1 MLAVD
6 PNYVARLGSAIV
18 ASSGREQ
25 QLTTELS
32 SGLRV
37 TTLSDDAVA
46 AGANVSLA
54 SSIAR
59 VDSFVQNASTQESR
73 LQVTDTTLGE
83 VVTQLTSATTLAV
96 AAGGGTLNAAN
107 LAAITRQVTDIRDNV
122 LSLANTQY
130 LGTYLFSG
138 SQGQTRPYTLN
149 TASVPA
155 TTVYAG
161 DATVQKIVTPDGQQL
176 QLNVAGSAV
185 FNSISGSVLD
195 SLNRLVSDLGSGA
208 ISAIPADAA
217 ALSQA
222 FSVVTQQRSTIG
234 SSLSRLTATSTY
246 QQTQEAQLQI
256 AQTNLLSANPATVA
270 TELKT
275 AEVQHQAL
283 ISVVAALSQLNL
295 FSYIK

>member
-1 MLAVD
+1 MLNVD
-6 PNYVARLGSAIV
+6 PNYVGRLGNAIV

-46 AGANVSLA
+46 AGANVLLA

-83 VVTQLTSATTLAV
+83 VVTQLTSAATLAV
-96 AAGGGTLNAAN
+96 AAGNGTLNAAN

-138 SQGQTRPYTLN
+138 SQGQTKPYALN
-149 TASVPA
+149 TASGL
-155 TTVYAG
+155 TTTIYSG
-161 DATVQKIVTPDGQQL
+161 DAATQKIVTPEGQQL
-176 QLNVAGSAV
+176 QLNLPGSAV
-185 FNSISGSVLD
+185 FTSISGSVLD
-195 SLNRLVSDLGSGA
+195 ALNRLVSDLGAGVTGA
-208 ISAIPADAA
+208 IPSDSA
-217 ALSQA
+217 ALNQA
-222 FSVVTQQRSTIG
+222 LGVVTQQRSTIG

-246 QQTQEAQLQI
+246 QQTQGAQLQV
-256 AQTNLLSANPATVA
+256 AQTNLLSANLAVVA